1 MTKIRDIMTRGVA
14 MIQSDATLQDAAQTM
29 ARLNIGSLPV
39 CDGEAM
45 VGMVTDRDITIRGMA
60 AGLLPRQARVAE
72 VMTRE
77 LQSCNESDS
86 VEQVMVLMGDAQVR
100 RLAVIGADRKIAGV
114 VALADLATRQ
124 AHHIDVTLRAI
135 SERSPTP

>member
-1 MTKIRDIMTRGVA
+1 MTKIRDIMTRGV
-14 MIQSDATLQDAAQTM
+14 
-29 ARLNIGSLPV
+29 
-39 CDGEAM
+39 
-45 VGMVTDRDITIRGMA
+45 A

-72 VMTRE
+72 VMTPE

-86 VEQVMVLMGDAQVR
+86 VEQVMILMGDAQVR

-114 VALADLATRQ
+114 VALGDLATRQ
-124 AHHIDVTLRAI
+124 THHIDVTLRAI